1 MTTQVHGTREILRY
15 TLGQLV
21 ELNHG
26 KSIGPGSATYELFS
40 SYPEPHTTDYL
51 NQHNKRFHRARSAPV
66 GPTPVTTTSGST
78 STATATT
85 ITTTGAPVPTD
96 FTLKKAHVYS
106 DQKILEDIRKVISN
120 ISKGSGK
127 VQLAISRMN
136 QLSIPSTQA
145 ESVAKLFHL
154 SMIECDFLIDEYIG
168 VLIGFTNLDK
178 SLMERLYTSFIRM
191 VIGEFKTPSKFEDTH
206 AESAYDKQTRWRIRN
221 ALILAKLYNLKVPET
236 PEFSCMRGSLETS
249 IIIEKFIDPI
259 FNSLSPTD
267 NSTTQ
272 LLVAV
277 WSVIAKSGTRLSK
290 ESPSD
295 YARYIAKIDELT
307 KSVDYKMTDKVRLMG
322 LLS

>member
-1 MTTQVHGTREILRY
+1 MTTQIHGTREILRY

-26 KSIGPGSATYELFS
+26 KSITPGSSTYELFS

-51 NQHNKRFHRARSAPV
+51 NQHNKRFHRDKTAPDVGAAVSVGSASAPM
-66 GPTPVTTTSGST
+66 PTE
-78 STATATT
+78 
-85 ITTTGAPVPTD
+85 
-96 FTLKKAHVYS
+96 FTLKRAHIYS
-106 DQKILEDIRKVISN
+106 DQKVLEDIRKVISN

-154 SMIECDFLIDEYIG
+154 SMIECDFLIDEYVG
-168 VLIGFTNLDK
+168 VLLGFTNTDK
-178 SLMERLYTSFIRM
+178 TLMGQLYSAFIKM
-191 VIGEFKTPSKFEDTH
+191 VIGEFKTPSKFDDSH
-206 AESAYDKQTRWRIRN
+206 AESSYDKQTRWRIRN
-221 ALILAKLYNLKVPET
+221 ALILAKLYNQKLPDT
-236 PEFSCMRGSLETS
+236 PEFNCMKSSLDTPL
-249 IIIEKFIDPI
+249 IMEKFIEPI
-259 FNSLSPTD
+259 FSALSPND

-290 ESPSD
+290 DAPDS
-295 YARYIAKIDELT
+295 YKKCLAKIEELT
-307 KSVDYKMTDKVRLMG
+307 KSADYKMTDKVRLMS
-322 LLS
+322 LLSA